1 MSEILEHLKTDRQLQ
16 ALTNAL
22 AMLLLNGRWGRDDLI
37 ALLDHAIAEVETVTK
52 EAEAA
57 DLPAAGEHE
66 AMGAAAKTVVDG
78 LKARRRRRHD

>member
-16 ALTNAL
+16 ALANAM

-37 ALLDHAIAEVETVTK
+37 ALLDHAIAEVEKVTE

-57 DLPAAGEHE
+57 NLPTAGEHE
-66 AMGAAAKTVVDG
+66 AMDAAAKTVVDG
-78 LKARRRRRHD
+78 LTTRRRRRHD